1 MKNAHVTTGEGVT
14 AKTQRTVTVGS
25 VDSGVQ
31 LQNLPNMKEEGLIV
45 TEIKIWQTVS
55 DYLTTVG
62 TV

>member
-45 TEIKIWQTVS
+45 TEIKI
-55 DYLTTVG
+55 
-62 TV
+62 